1 MSSVSRGMRGL
12 SQKDEPHHDVEALR
26 KLVADLKAESQQL
39 SNEMSA
45 LEVERKEFE
54 ASTSALKQ
62 EFNIIGVTA
71 DISGWDDTL
80 DTSDGVPSDVDGEDK
95 KWFEENRKLEVK
107 ILNEE
112 MRGVLQKLEKD
123 ALTYESNIFAIE
135 KKALLAQER
144 QKLLPSLLNKSS
156 SELEEEMGIIIEK
169 RLKVKATMKLQAD
182 AAAKEKSRLL
192 NSVSRARE
200 RLCSLVD
207 EREALK
213 TLEYGLRLNVAT
225 SDSTNEQLKREILA
239 VRNEFDKYWGPH
251 GWLMEAYQ
259 GTVQDTSDQS
269 HMRVD
274 DILASL
280 EGWSFVLNKGNPTV
294 PPLLQKKLKD
304 VGASKY
310 IDSRKYVHVCSALE
324 SELAAA

>member
-62 EFNIIGVTA
+62 EFNIIGVAA

-112 MRGVLQKLEKD
+112 MRGVL
-123 ALTYESNIFAIE
+123 TS
-135 KKALLAQER
+135 QER
-144 QKLLPSLLNKSS
+144 ECVVYDSHQLH
-156 SELEEEMGIIIEK
+156 E
-169 RLKVKATMKLQAD
+169 A
-182 AAAKEKSRLL
+182 SRLL
-192 NSVSRARE
+192 
-200 RLCSLVD
+200 L
-207 EREALK
+207 
-213 TLEYGLRLNVAT
+213 LRGRSAV
-225 SDSTNEQLKREILA
+225 LA
-239 VRNEFDKYWGPH
+239 IE
-251 GWLMEAYQ
+251 
-259 GTVQDTSDQS
+259 
-269 HMRVD
+269 
-274 DILASL
+274 
-280 EGWSFVLNKGNPTV
+280 
-294 PPLLQKKLKD
+294 
-304 VGASKY
+304 
-310 IDSRKYVHVCSALE
+310 
-324 SELAAA
+324 